1 MPIDFT
7 NPPLHDYQKYAK
19 NFIMTHPYC
28 GLFLEM
34 GMGKAID
41 DNTIIPT
48 PNGERR
54 LGDIVVGDMLYA
66 RDGKPTRVLAVFHH
80 HNRDAFKVTLKD
92 GRSFVC
98 CDEHMIPYQT
108 YAKAATIKA
117 APLHD
122 LMSDY
127 RQTTSQGY
135 TRYKYRIPMNAPVS
149 MPSVSHVISPY
160 ALGVL
165 IGNGCLC
172 DSVLTISSID
182 RDVIER
188 TAQELRIQHW
198 YKSKA
203 NNHNWIFTK
212 DANADKVRD
221 ELRRLGLKNMKSI
234 DKFIPEEYMHD
245 SIENRRSLL
254 IGLMDTD
261 GHIHVSHKNSKT
273 ANYAI
278 QYAYSTMSM
287 RLAKNVQTLAWSL
300 GYGATIRPYYQ
311 DGTLHDIVVS
321 IKCHDILMTCERK
334 CKGIDFKFNTIADK
348 QTPIVNITPV
358 PQCDMTCFTVDSE
371 DHTYLINDYIVTH
384 NTMTTLASLYDLN
397 PKGHVLVIAPKNI
410 ARSTWIDEIE
420 KWHMPLRTKSLI
432 VKPNGK
438 EFSKKERH
446 EVYKQVFSDPPTVY
460 FINREKIADLVEN
473 MPVINR
479 MIQWPFPNII
489 IDESQ
494 SFKSYS
500 SKRFKMLKK
509 IRPAVERMVLLTGT
523 PTPNG
528 IEDLWSQIY
537 LLDQGQRLGTS
548 ITRFRETYLT
558 PTIYVQGRPV
568 NWQPKWGAKEEIY
581 RRISDIVISMENT
594 KLQLPELTM
603 NDIYVH
609 MDESEMKLYSRMKK
623 DQVLTFDDA
632 GDITAVNAAVLAAK
646 LSQMASGALYTDD
659 KHNFKV
665 IHKKKLEQVAYIL
678 RNLDSPAIIAYHF
691 QSDLIMLEDYLTKQG
706 FDIRRFDG
714 SPEMIHSWNRG
725 EIPVMLL
732 QPASA
737 GHGLNLQQ
745 GGHTLI
751 WYTVPWSLEE
761 YLQCNARLYRQGQKE
776 HTVIHHILCEGTID
790 RQIRRTL
797 EKKDA
802 SQEALMEA
810 VRAQI

>member
-19 NFIMTHPYC
+19 NFIITHPYC

-48 PNGERR
+48 PNGKRR

-80 HNRDAFKVTLKD
+80 HNKDAFKVTLKD

-122 LMSDY
+122 LMPDY
-127 RQTTSQGY
+127 RQTTPQGY

-165 IGNGCLC
+165 IGDGCLC
-172 DSVLTISSID
+172 NSVLTISSID

-188 TAQELRIQHW
+188 TAQELHIQHW

-203 NNHNWIFTK
+203 NNHNWVFTK
-212 DANADKVRD
+212 DANANKVRD

-273 ANYAI
+273 ANHAI

-311 DGTLHDIVVS
+311 NGTLHDIIVS
-321 IKCHDILMTCERK
+321 IKCHDILMTCKRK

-384 NTMTTLASLYDLN
+384 NTMTTLDALYDLN

-446 EVYKQVFSDPPTVY
+446 EVYKQVFSDPPTIY

-548 ITRFRETYLT
+548 ITRFRETYLQ

-691 QSDLIMLEDYLTKQG
+691 QSDLIMLEDYLTKSG
-706 FDIRRFDG
+706 FDVRRFDG

-790 RQIRRTL
+790 RHIRRAL